1 LNRLRAKDVEDLGGV
16 LMKELW
22 MMVVVDEVVVDEVV
36 VDEVV
41 VDEVVVYEDKG
52 RGKLTELCRSCW
64 TLIQKLDDQCLN
76 LVTTVLRTSSS
87 NLFCRWNSRGCRT
100 QMLKDRDVEG
110 QHIKGFIEGKQNWI
124 LLRGLMLRG

>member
-41 VDEVVVYEDKG
+41 VDEVVVDEVVVDEVVVYEDKG
-52 RGKLTELCRSCW
+52 RGKLTELCRSC
-64 TLIQKLDDQCLN
+64 
-76 LVTTVLRTSSS
+76 
-87 NLFCRWNSRGCRT
+87 
-100 QMLKDRDVEG
+100 
-110 QHIKGFIEGKQNWI
+110 
-124 LLRGLMLRG
+124 